1 MILVGKWMWALLT
14 LARVGID
21 NAPKRHE
28 EKAAGRF
35 FLDSKAITAGRNAKQ
50 G

>member
-1 MILVGKWMWALLT
+1 MILVGKWLWALLT

-28 EKAAGRF
+28 ESATRRF
-35 FLDSKAITAGRNAKQ
+35 FLDSKAIMAGRKTKQ